1 MEVFKARQVPPSEL
15 INEAS
20 TPGGI
25 SIESL
30 YTLETYAFKAGIMEA
45 VDSAISRAG
54 ELSQSVRES

>member
-1 MEVFKARQVPPSEL
+1 MEVFKTRKVPPYEL

-30 YTLETYAFKAGIMEA
+30 YALETYAFKAGIMDA
-45 VDSAISRAG
+45 IDSAINRAA
-54 ELSQSVRES
+54 ELSRPVK